1 MLIRLES
8 ITRMI
13 VFIFILL
20 SLVDYFFEL
29 TWINQQSPYFFMP
42 VLILAISNIAL
53 QFINFSIKKK
63 RKSSID
69 T

>member
-1 MLIRLES
+1 MLIRLEN
-8 ITRMI
+8 ITRI
-13 VFIFILL
+13 FVFIFILF

-29 TWINQQSPYFFMP
+29 TWINQESPYFFMP
-42 VLILAISNIAL
+42 ILILAGSNIVL

-63 RKSSID
+63 RESSID